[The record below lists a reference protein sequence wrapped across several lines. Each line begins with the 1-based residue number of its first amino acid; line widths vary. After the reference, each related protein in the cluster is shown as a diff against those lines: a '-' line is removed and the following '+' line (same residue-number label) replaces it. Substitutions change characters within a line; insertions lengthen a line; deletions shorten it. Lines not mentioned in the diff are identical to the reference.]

1 MIRILFLFPGNCEWV
16 LSVTV
21 WFGRSIGSVEQE
33 EAYMSGREVKI
44 VGQFCQRSRHAP
56 CKMSPSGKGEFSP
69 CVASLASSL
78 LIRSSDL
85 QSTAQDRTQ
94 IVLEV
99 FRLPFLKILQLTNVT
114 FKIERRFENKP
125 IFLLK
130 EKKKRRK
137 QTERINILVEICRKG
152 RFSRIGGVSFQARKD
167 EFKQKR
173 EGWCVVS
180 QRWAAYTSLP
190 IAH

>member
-130 EKKKRRK
+130 EKKKEENRP
-137 QTERINILVEICRKG
+137 KG
-152 RFSRIGGVSFQARKD
+152 LIYWLKYVGKGVSP
-167 EFKQKR
+167 E
-173 EGWCVVS
+173 
-180 QRWAAYTSLP
+180 
-190 IAH
+190 